1 MSICRFVAQSLRA
14 SVMTSLNAT
23 LTKAGLKWV
32 CTGGG
37 GDCLFNS
44 VSIGIHGTESRR
56 DALRRRAV
64 AYIRAHPTDPAFGN
78 APWEY
83 NDIGIFT
90 LGDYCDMMERQGVW
104 GDEHA
109 IVALTK
115 STQRPIVVISTVD
128 TFNYIAYGTEFEVV
142 NSPVYV
148 HFEKS
153 HYSAV
158 VPIHPAP
165 PVSTPVHT
173 RPALVNHR
181 RSKRLQP
188 YLTPMPTTA
197 APATATTAATI
208 ATTRATTFASVVPPP
223 LSPGHV
229 VDTRPARKTPAYG
242 VTILAPAKRTER
254 VAPAP
259 TAAAVGERRSTR
271 LRHIL
276 APLDSVATGGG
287 GGGSIVSHSHSHAT
301 PAVGERRSKRL
312 QNTLTPLGSTA
323 KKSSRRTY
331 TRLQLVI
338 R

>member
-1 MSICRFVAQSLRA
+1 
-14 SVMTSLNAT
+14 MTALNAT

-64 AYIRAHPTDPAFGN
+64 AYIREHPTDPAFGN

-90 LGDYCDMMERQGVW
+90 LSDYCDMMERQGVW

-165 PVSTPVHT
+165 PPVSTPLVQVPTPLVHT
-173 RPALVNHR
+173 RPTLVNHR

-188 YLTPMPTTA
+188 YLAPMPATAAPTATTA
-197 APATATTAATI
+197 AAATI
-208 ATTRATTFASVVPPP
+208 ATTRTTTFASVVPPP
-223 LSPGHV
+223 ISPGHV
-229 VDTRPARKTPAYG
+229 VDTRLAQTTPAYG
-242 VTILAPAKRTER
+242 VTILAPAER
-254 VAPAP
+254 AAPAP
-259 TAAAVGERRSTR
+259 AAAVGERRSTR

-287 GGGSIVSHSHSHAT
+287 GGGSIVSHPHSHSHSHAT
-301 PAVGERRSKRL
+301 PAAAVGERRSKRL
-312 QNTLTPLGSTA
+312 QNTLTPLGGSTA
-323 KKSSRRTY
+323 KKSRRRTY